1 MTAVAYRFRSELRD
15 RWRSWIAVALV
26 IGLAGGVVLALLAG
40 ARRTDDAYP
49 RFLRTNDA
57 YDVLLVSGIPGLFEF
72 APLDLDEIA
81 HRSEV
86 SDATPL
92 RVVAMT
98 GTAPDGTLI
107 TPGSANFGGD
117 PTGRYGIEL
126 NRFKVLE
133 GRLPDP
139 DRPDEVVV
147 GFPTVDEVALSVGDT
162 LRVNVLDAAEAG
174 AVFSGQTTFDRL
186 ATTGPLQD
194 LEVVGIVAEP
204 NGFPPASDPTV
215 DLAFIYVTPSLLAR
229 NPEAMGV
236 DALAVRLVGGA
247 AAGSALIASL
257 QEAAGDLPVSAATSA
272 QQTASVQRALAP
284 LSSALRVAGALAA
297 LVAALVVGQLLSR
310 QAFVDGADAP
320 TLRSL
325 GCTRRDR
332 TALRLMKA
340 AAIGTI
346 GAATAALVAI
356 ALSALFP
363 VGLARKAEPDPGI
376 LIDVFVL
383 SLGFAAILVT
393 TLCLGGLTA
402 LGGATGPT
410 AAHAELEW
418 AAPGRVRRAAGVI
431 QTAAPGP
438 TSLAGTSMTAG
449 QRGTAGAV
457 VGVALGLLTVMGMLT
472 FVASLHRLRESPALY
487 GWTWDLIVGGD
498 FGEPLDEG
506 DIEELAHDQR
516 IRSMDVGAYADLEL
530 LGRPVRALAL
540 DPRVGSLQPAVV
552 DGRAP
557 HGRQEVVLAPGEA
570 TELALGEA
578 TRARAGPSSVEVTVV
593 GRAALPGVDIL
604 VPFDAL
610 QGLGLDI
617 SPQLVAITLV
627 EGTDVDAFGRRATAA
642 LGLTPDN
649 LERAELPQDLV
660 NFGQADSAPLIVAAL
675 MALVAVGTLL
685 HALLTAV
692 QRERRTLAVLRT
704 LGFTRRQLLAA
715 VAWQSSLLVGAAVV
729 LAVPIG
735 VATGRWLWLTVAQGL
750 GVVPKAVIPP
760 VALAITVAAALLVGT
775 VVAGIPAWRG
785 WRVAPADTLRAD

>member
-1 MTAVAYRFRSELRD
+1 MTAVSYRFRSELRD

-49 RFLRTNDA
+49 RLLRTHDA

-72 APLDLDEIA
+72 APLDLDA
-81 HRSEV
+81 AARRGDV

-92 RVVAMT
+92 RVVAIA
-98 GTAPDGTLI
+98 GVAPDGTLI

-117 PTGRYGIEL
+117 PTGRYGIGL

-147 GFPTVDEVALSVGDT
+147 GFPTVDELALAVGDT
-162 LRVNVLDAAEAG
+162 LKVNLLDAAEAN

-186 ATTGPLQD
+186 AVTGPLQD

-204 NGFPPASDPTV
+204 NGFPPPADPTV
-215 DLAFIYVTPSLLAR
+215 DLAFIYVTPSLLAQ

-247 AAGSALIASL
+247 AAAGTFIASL
-257 QEAAGDLPVSAATSA
+257 QEAAGDLPVSAATSE

-310 QAFVDGADAP
+310 QAFVEGVDVP
-320 TLRSL
+320 TLRAL
-325 GCTRRDR
+325 GCTQRDGA
-332 TALRLMKA
+332 TVRLMKA
-340 AAIGTI
+340 ATVGAIG
-346 GAATAALVAI
+346 AVTAILVAI
-356 ALSALFP
+356 ALSASFP
-363 VGLARKAEPDPGI
+363 VGLARTAEPDPGI
-376 LIDVFVL
+376 HMDVFVL
-383 SLGFAAILVT
+383 SLGFAAVLVT
-393 TLCLGGLTA
+393 TLCLGAVAA
-402 LGGATGPT
+402 LGGATHPR
-410 AAHAELEW
+410 AAHAELERV
-418 AAPGRVRRAAGVI
+418 ASGRVRRAAGAI
-431 QTAAPGP
+431 RTAAPGP
-438 TSLAGTSMTAG
+438 TSLAGASMATG

-487 GWTWDLIVGGD
+487 GWTWDLTVGGD
-498 FGEPLDEG
+498 FGEPLTEEG
-506 DIEELAHDQR
+506 IEELAHDQR
-516 IRSMDVGAYADLEL
+516 VLSMDVGAYADLEL
-530 LGRPVRALAL
+530 VGHPVRALAL
-540 DPRVGSLQPAVV
+540 DHRLGSLQPALV
-552 DGRAP
+552 DGRAAL
-557 HGRQEVVLAPGEA
+557 GRQEVVLAPGES
-570 TELALGEA
+570 TELALGES
-578 TRARAGPSSVEVTVV
+578 TPARAGRTSVEVTVV
-593 GRAALPGVDIL
+593 GRAALPGVDML
-604 VPFDAL
+604 VSFDAL
-610 QGLGLDI
+610 QGVGLDI

-627 EGTDVDAFGRRATAA
+627 EGTDVDAFGQWATAA
-642 LGLTPDN
+642 LGLAPDN
-649 LERAELPQDLV
+649 VERAKLPQDLV
-660 NFGQADSAPLIVAAL
+660 NFGQADAAPLIVAAL

-704 LGFTRRQLLAA
+704 LGFSRRQLLGA
-715 VAWQSSLLVGAAVV
+715 VTWQSSLLVGASVL

-735 VATGRWLWLTVAQGL
+735 VAAGRWLWLTVAYGL
-750 GVVPKAVIPP
+750 GVVPKASVP
-760 VALAITVAAALLVGT
+760 VVELAVTVAAAALVGT
-775 VVAGIPAWRG
+775 LVAGMPAWRA
-785 WRVAPADTLRAD
+785 WRVAPAEALRAD